1 MTNLEDDQSLKQG
14 IVAMISDKQRRW
26 WDEVD
31 DIVVVFE
38 FSDHPHKN

>member
-1 MTNLEDDQSLKQG
+1 
-14 IVAMISDKQRRW
+14 MISDKQRRW

-38 FSDHPHKN
+38 FSDHPHKIEQKIKKRIAD